1 MLRLKRQTE
10 EFHNGFKF
18 NQVTSANGTQ
28 NNTTGDVVTLNF
40 EMNNI
45 YKLII
50 IV

>member
-10 EFHNGFKF
+10 EFHNGFKC